1 MSAAA
6 TQERKK
12 LSINQNIYTGMEQK
26 KTTMNLK
33 SEVIHKFTFKSPE
46 RYSREF
52 LAGVYRPVLQILT
65 RFQTKKCNFLHL
77 ISNKN
82 SY

>member
-1 MSAAA
+1 
-6 TQERKK
+6 
-12 LSINQNIYTGMEQK
+12 MEQK

-33 SEVIHKFTFKSPE
+33 SEVIHKFIFKSP
-46 RYSREF
+46 REV
-52 LAGVYRPVLQILT
+52 LEGILSGGVPPGSSNTDPIWDQKI
-65 RFQTKKCNFLHL
+65 NFLHL